1 VRVEKDGHAPYEV
14 QVTLS
19 AGEVR
24 TLRTTLTPLLAGL
37 VVRSNVTNDRVTID
51 ARDYGSSGPERHE
64 LKPGTYTVRV
74 KKTGYKPYE
83 KPVSLAAGE
92 TRTVHA
98 RLERIA
104 PAVASGMVRV
114 PAGEFHYGC
123 NASVDSQCDD
133 DEKPGKRVTLPAF
146 TIDKTEVTVSAY
158 EACVNAGACT
168 KPNTGTYCNWGK
180 SGRGDHPINCVDW
193 NQAKAYCSWAGKRLP
208 TEQEWEKAARG
219 TDGRKYPWGNQS
231 ASCARAVMNDG
242 GTGCGDNKT
251 WPVGSKP
258 SGASPYGAQDMAGNV
273 WEWTSDWYDSKKK
286 GRVLRGGSWYGGAWF
301 VRASN
306 RYRRGPSAR
315 YYNDGYGFR
324 CAQ

>member
-1 VRVEKDGHAPYEV
+1 
-14 QVTLS
+14 
-19 AGEVR
+19 
-24 TLRTTLTPLLAGL
+24 
-37 VVRSNVTNDRVTID
+37 
-51 ARDYGSSGPERHE
+51 
-64 LKPGTYTVRV
+64 
-74 KKTGYKPYE
+74 
-83 KPVSLAAGE
+83 
-92 TRTVHA
+92 
-98 RLERIA
+98 
-104 PAVASGMVRV
+104 MVRV
-114 PAGEFHYGC
+114 PAGAFHYGC
-123 NASVDSQCDD
+123 NASVDSQCED

-146 TIDKTEVTVSAY
+146 TIDKTEVMASAY
-158 EACVNAGACT
+158 GACVNTGTCT
-168 KPNTGTYCNWGK
+168 KPKTGGSCNWGK

-193 NQAKAYCSWAGKRLP
+193 IQAKAYCSWAGKRLP

-286 GRVLRGGSWYGGAWF
+286 GRVLRGGSWGYDARR
-301 VRASN
+301 VRASS
-306 RYRRGPSAR
+306 RGR
-315 YYNDGYGFR
+315 YYPAFRSNSYGFR